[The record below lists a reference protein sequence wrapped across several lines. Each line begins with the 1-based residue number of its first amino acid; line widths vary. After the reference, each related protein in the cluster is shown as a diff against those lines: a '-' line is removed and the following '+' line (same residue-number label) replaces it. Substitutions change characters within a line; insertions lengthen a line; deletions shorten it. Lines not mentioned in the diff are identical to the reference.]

1 MNPPNPKP
9 LISRRRLQ
17 KRTAELGI
25 EISAY
30 YSGKPLLVTAV
41 CNGALLFAADL
52 IRNITVPM
60 QFDTLAVDSYIGEQS
75 SGEIRFRS
83 QPKLDPSGRHLLLL
97 DDIIDT
103 GLTISKIIEYYQ
115 KFKPLSI
122 KTCALLNKPG
132 RRQVMVYADWTGFDI
147 PDKFVAGYGLDCNE
161 FLRNIPY
168 IGTL

>member
-9 LISRRRLQ
+9 LISRRRIQ
-17 KRTAELGI
+17 KRTAELGC
-25 EISAY
+25 EISGY
-30 YSGKPLLVTAV
+30 YQGKPLLVAAI

-60 QFDTLAVDSYIGEQS
+60 QFDTLAVESYIGEQS

-83 QPKLDPSGRHLLLL
+83 QPKLDPAGKHLLLL

-103 GLTISKIIEYYQ
+103 GLTISKIIEYYH
-115 KFKPLSI
+115 KFNPASI
-122 KTCALLNKPG
+122 KTCALLNKQS
-132 RRQVMVYADWTGFDI
+132 RRQGMVQADWIGFDI
-147 PDKFVAGYGLDCNE
+147 PDKFVVGYGLDCNE

>member
-9 LISRRRLQ
+9 LISRRRIQ

-30 YSGKPLLVTAV
+30 YLGRPLLVTAV

-60 QFDTLAVDSYIGEQS
+60 QFDTLAVNSYIGDQS
-75 SGEIRFRS
+75 SGKIRFRS
-83 QPKLDPSGRHLLLL
+83 QPKLDPSSMHLLLL
-97 DDIIDT
+97 DDIVDT

-122 KTCALLNKPG
+122 KTCALLNKPAG
-132 RRQVMVYADWTGFDI
+132 RQVAVQTDWIGFDI
-147 PDKFVAGYGLDCNE
+147 PDKFVVGYGLDCNE